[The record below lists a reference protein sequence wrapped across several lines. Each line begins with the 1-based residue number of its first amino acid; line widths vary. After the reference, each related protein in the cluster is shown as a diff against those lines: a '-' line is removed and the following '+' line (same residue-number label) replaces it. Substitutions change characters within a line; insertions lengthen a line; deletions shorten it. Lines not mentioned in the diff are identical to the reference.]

1 MLEKDVVLVVDD
13 SATARNAI
21 INVLRDRLYCKD
33 IYEATDGK
41 EGLKMLKQHP
51 EIDWIFC
58 DWEMPVMAGDEFLAE
73 VRKDPQTAHLPF
85 IMITSKGD
93 RDSLVTAVQLG
104 VTSFVVKPFTA
115 KKLVEKVFLARGR
128 MERRNAERI
137 KASQGQKAQMKFAS
151 TEAVQGDLI
160 DISLSGMLI
169 MCAHEPVREVTIF
182 DQLQVKVFMPHTE
195 EEILLPCQV
204 IRLEA
209 DPAHPSRVEE
219 IRVAT
224 RFMPM
229 ESATR
234 NQLVNYIEATR
245 RVASREEK
253 ARTQEA

>member
-1 MLEKDVVLVVDD
+1 MLDKDVVLVVDD
-13 SATARNAI
+13 SATARTAI
-21 INVLRDRLYCKD
+21 INVLRDRLYCKEV
-33 IYEATDGK
+33 IEACDGK
-41 EGLKMLKQHP
+41 EALRMLKQHP

-58 DWEMPVMAGDEFLAE
+58 DWEMPEMAGDELLAA
-73 VRKDPQTAHLPF
+73 VREDPQTAHLPF

-137 KASQGQKAQMKFAS
+137 KASKGQTASLKFG
-151 TEAVQGDLI
+151 TQEAVSGDMI

-169 MCAHEPVREVTIF
+169 MCEHEPIRGVTVF
-182 DQLQVKVFMPHTE
+182 DKVQVKVNMPHSG

-209 DPAHPSRVEE
+209 DPMHPSRVEQ

-224 RFMPM
+224 RFLPM
-229 ESATR
+229 QGDIR
-234 NQLVNYIEATR
+234 NLLVDYIEATR
-245 RVASREEK
+245 RISSKEES
-253 ARTQEA
+253 

>member
-13 SATARNAI
+13 SATARSAI
-21 INVLRDRLYCKD
+21 INVLRDRLYCKE
-33 IYEATDGK
+33 IHEASNGK
-41 EGLKMLKQHP
+41 EALKLLREYP

-58 DWEMPVMAGDEFLAE
+58 DWEMPVMSGDELLTA
-73 VRKDPQTAHLPF
+73 VREDPQTAHLPF

-137 KASQGQKAQMKFAS
+137 KASKGQKAQLKFGGNPPIQA
-151 TEAVQGDLI
+151 DMI
-160 DISLSGMLI
+160 DVSLSGLLTL
-169 MCAHEPVREVTIF
+169 CEHEPLRSITVF
-182 DQLQVKVFMPHTE
+182 DQVQVQVKMPHTE
-195 EEILLPCQV
+195 KEVLLPCQV

-209 DPAHPSRVEE
+209 DPSHPSRTEQ

-224 RFMPM
+224 RFLPM
-229 ESATR
+229 EAETR
-234 NQLVNYIEATR
+234 TQLVEYIEATR
-245 RVASREEK
+245 RISNREDK
-253 ARTQEA
+253 QD